1 MNAGARQRDRSVGGG
16 ADGLDGRPALS
27 SASQWSS
34 SSQPQARQ
42 APAAG
47 SGPASHTVHGSNRT
61 SAVCSPTNTLLNSKL
76 VIRGYPAGCIRLAD
90 CRSEDTPP
98 RAWQAD
104 AVKIG
109 TSLRST
115 YPVDDPRQG
124 ARWMV
129 ERAAAAAAA
138 GLDSL
143 FVGDHH
149 ATGPAAYYQN
159 SPILGRLLAEWGD
172 RPAGALYLLPAWNPI
187 LVAEQVGTLAAVA
200 EGPFVLQCAVG
211 GGDQMAAMGAPPKG
225 RGAVFEHHLDVIR
238 RLLAGEEVDG
248 VRVAPDPAGAARGV
262 DRRARPGGHRPG
274 RPDGRR
280 AGSPPP
286 GPPTSRRPNWPP
298 PTARPARP
306 TTARRRRWSSG
317 ATSTSAATRPT
328 PAGSPRPVLDGGYR
342 GMDPSATVVG
352 SPEQVAERFAGY
364 AAMGYDHVLVRHLA
378 EDQDEVL
385 ASFARLREVRE
396 RVAGL

>member
-1 MNAGARQRDRSVGGG
+1 MANA
-16 ADGLDGRPALS
+16 ALS
-27 SASQWSS
+27 
-34 SSQPQARQ
+34 
-42 APAAG
+42 
-47 SGPASHTVHGSNRT
+47 
-61 SAVCSPTNTLLNSKL
+61 
-76 VIRGYPAGCIRLAD
+76 
-90 CRSEDTPP
+90 
-98 RAWQAD
+98 AWQAGG
-104 AVKIG
+104 VKIG

-115 YPVDDPRQG
+115 YSVADPREG

-200 EGPFVLQCAVG
+200 GGPFILQCAVG

-225 RGAVFEHHLDVIR
+225 RGGVFEHHLDVIR

-248 VRVAPDPAGAARGV
+248 VRVAPIPPAPLEVWIGGHAPAAIDRAARLGDGWIV
-262 DRRARPGGHRPG
+262 APWATDEQAAELAAAYRKACETHDR
-274 RPDGRR
+274 
-280 AGSPPP
+280 
-286 GPPTSRRPNWPP
+286 P
-298 PTARPARP
+298 PTAVVIRRDIHVGGDEAD
-306 TTARRRRWSSG
+306 ARRV
-317 ATSTSAATRPT
+317 
-328 PAGSPRPVLDGGYR
+328 AGPVLDGGYR
-342 GMDPSATVVG
+342 GLDPAATVVG

-378 EDQDEVL
+378 EDQNEVL
-385 ASFARLREVRE
+385 ASFTRLREVRE
-396 RVAGL
+396 TVAGL